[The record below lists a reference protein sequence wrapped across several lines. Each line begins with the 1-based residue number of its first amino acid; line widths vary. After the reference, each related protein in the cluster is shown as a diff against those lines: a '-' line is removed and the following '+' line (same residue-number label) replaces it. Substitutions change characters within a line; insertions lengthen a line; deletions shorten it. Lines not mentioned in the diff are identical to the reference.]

1 MKKSTVVKLYNEL
14 DNKEILKKGLPRM
27 INVKGD
33 AEDIFCDLCI
43 KYNDILNSDILDHF
57 ISISTFSSS
66 LDDNLERKK
75 LLNGIYNILDND
87 YLVSNMDFNIILENI
102 EYIMGTMFS
111 PVFDV
116 YDEDEE
122 KYYTSEIIV
131 ELSNGLSK
139 SKNYDINKIYDHD
152 LDVIFSRFFSVLEDL
167 NNTNIPDSEYYNET
181 LMNRVKAFLDI
192 IFSKEIYELD
202 DYKYDVVLD
211 IASTIEDVNISKM
224 VEFASDVLSD
234 RKDKLINLKD
244 NAGYSQLVL
253 LGTSAGGARAK
264 VLIAWNEDTGEIKS
278 GQINAGDGFEY
289 WLMKFDGVSK
299 NGDHNLE
306 DSVEYTRIE
315 YGYYLMAKAAGVI
328 MNECRLLEDAGYAH
342 FITKRFD
349 RNNNKKIHMQTLGAI
364 SHIDY
369 NIPGLCSYEQAA
381 YYMNRLGI
389 PYSDV
394 EQFYRRMVFNVIL
407 INQDDHVKNVSF
419 LMDKN
424 GVWRL
429 SPAYDVTFAYDSSNM
444 WLKAHQMLIN
454 GKSSDISYGD
464 LIKCG
469 INMGVS
475 KRKCDAIISYIE
487 DVAKRFSDYME
498 MAGVREKT
506 CQIMNDIIISNNIRK
521 TGD

>member
-87 YLVSNMDFNIILENI
+87 YLVSNMDFNIVLENI

-211 IASTIEDVNISKM
+211 IASTIEDVNELKKFKKKI
-224 VEFASDVLSD
+224 VFYNRLD
-234 RKDKLINLKD
+234 DKN
-244 NAGYSQLVL
+244 
-253 LGTSAGGARAK
+253 
-264 VLIAWNEDTGEIKS
+264 
-278 GQINAGDGFEY
+278 FEVT
-289 WLMKFDGVSK
+289 LD
-299 NGDHNLE
+299 
-306 DSVEYTRIE
+306 DSVDTLTDTSI
-315 YGYYLMAKAAGVI
+315 K
-328 MNECRLLEDAGYAH
+328 LLKEGKSKTLKFPEID
-342 FITKRFD
+342 
-349 RNNNKKIHMQTLGAI
+349 NNK
-364 SHIDY
+364 
-369 NIPGLCSYEQAA
+369 
-381 YYMNRLGI
+381 
-389 PYSDV
+389 
-394 EQFYRRMVFNVIL
+394 
-407 INQDDHVKNVSF
+407 
-419 LMDKN
+419 
-424 GVWRL
+424 
-429 SPAYDVTFAYDSSNM
+429 
-444 WLKAHQMLIN
+444 
-454 GKSSDISYGD
+454 
-464 LIKCG
+464 
-469 INMGVS
+469 
-475 KRKCDAIISYIE
+475 
-487 DVAKRFSDYME
+487 
-498 MAGVREKT
+498 
-506 CQIMNDIIISNNIRK
+506 
-521 TGD
+521 

>member
-27 INVKGD
+27 INIKGD
-33 AEDIFCDLCI
+33 AEDIFYDLCI

-152 LDVIFSRFFSVLEDL
+152 LDVIFSRFFSMLEDL

-211 IASTIEDVNISKM
+211 IASTIEDVNELKKFKKKI
-224 VEFASDVLSD
+224 VFYNRLD
-234 RKDKLINLKD
+234 DKN
-244 NAGYSQLVL
+244 
-253 LGTSAGGARAK
+253 
-264 VLIAWNEDTGEIKS
+264 
-278 GQINAGDGFEY
+278 FEVT
-289 WLMKFDGVSK
+289 LD
-299 NGDHNLE
+299 
-306 DSVEYTRIE
+306 DSVDTLTDTSI
-315 YGYYLMAKAAGVI
+315 K
-328 MNECRLLEDAGYAH
+328 LLKEGKSKTLKFPEID
-342 FITKRFD
+342 
-349 RNNNKKIHMQTLGAI
+349 NNK
-364 SHIDY
+364 
-369 NIPGLCSYEQAA
+369 
-381 YYMNRLGI
+381 
-389 PYSDV
+389 
-394 EQFYRRMVFNVIL
+394 
-407 INQDDHVKNVSF
+407 
-419 LMDKN
+419 
-424 GVWRL
+424 
-429 SPAYDVTFAYDSSNM
+429 
-444 WLKAHQMLIN
+444 
-454 GKSSDISYGD
+454 
-464 LIKCG
+464 
-469 INMGVS
+469 
-475 KRKCDAIISYIE
+475 
-487 DVAKRFSDYME
+487 
-498 MAGVREKT
+498 
-506 CQIMNDIIISNNIRK
+506 
-521 TGD
+521 

>member
-87 YLVSNMDFNIILENI
+87 YLVSNMDFNIVLENI

-167 NNTNIPDSEYYNET
+167 NNINIPDSEYYNKT

-211 IASTIEDVNISKM
+211 IASTIEDVNELKKFKKKI
-224 VEFASDVLSD
+224 VFYNRLD
-234 RKDKLINLKD
+234 DKN
-244 NAGYSQLVL
+244 
-253 LGTSAGGARAK
+253 
-264 VLIAWNEDTGEIKS
+264 
-278 GQINAGDGFEY
+278 FEVT
-289 WLMKFDGVSK
+289 LD
-299 NGDHNLE
+299 
-306 DSVEYTRIE
+306 DSVDTLTDTSI
-315 YGYYLMAKAAGVI
+315 K
-328 MNECRLLEDAGYAH
+328 LLKEGKSKTLK
-342 FITKRFD
+342 FQEN
-349 RNNNKKIHMQTLGAI
+349 NNNK
-364 SHIDY
+364 
-369 NIPGLCSYEQAA
+369 
-381 YYMNRLGI
+381 
-389 PYSDV
+389 
-394 EQFYRRMVFNVIL
+394 
-407 INQDDHVKNVSF
+407 
-419 LMDKN
+419 
-424 GVWRL
+424 
-429 SPAYDVTFAYDSSNM
+429 
-444 WLKAHQMLIN
+444 
-454 GKSSDISYGD
+454 
-464 LIKCG
+464 
-469 INMGVS
+469 
-475 KRKCDAIISYIE
+475 
-487 DVAKRFSDYME
+487 
-498 MAGVREKT
+498 
-506 CQIMNDIIISNNIRK
+506 
-521 TGD
+521 

>member
-27 INVKGD
+27 INIKGD
-33 AEDIFCDLCI
+33 AEDIFYDLCI

-167 NNTNIPDSEYYNET
+167 NNTNIPDSEYYNKT

-211 IASTIEDVNISKM
+211 IASTIEDVN
-224 VEFASDVLSD
+224 E
-234 RKDKLINLKD
+234 LKKFKKKIVFYNRLDD
-244 NAGYSQLVL
+244 N
-253 LGTSAGGARAK
+253 
-264 VLIAWNEDTGEIKS
+264 N
-278 GQINAGDGFEY
+278 FEVT
-289 WLMKFDGVSK
+289 LD
-299 NGDHNLE
+299 
-306 DSVEYTRIE
+306 DSVDTLTDTSI
-315 YGYYLMAKAAGVI
+315 K
-328 MNECRLLEDAGYAH
+328 LLKEGKSKTLKFPGID
-342 FITKRFD
+342 
-349 RNNNKKIHMQTLGAI
+349 NNK
-364 SHIDY
+364 
-369 NIPGLCSYEQAA
+369 
-381 YYMNRLGI
+381 
-389 PYSDV
+389 
-394 EQFYRRMVFNVIL
+394 
-407 INQDDHVKNVSF
+407 
-419 LMDKN
+419 
-424 GVWRL
+424 
-429 SPAYDVTFAYDSSNM
+429 
-444 WLKAHQMLIN
+444 
-454 GKSSDISYGD
+454 
-464 LIKCG
+464 
-469 INMGVS
+469 
-475 KRKCDAIISYIE
+475 
-487 DVAKRFSDYME
+487 
-498 MAGVREKT
+498 
-506 CQIMNDIIISNNIRK
+506 
-521 TGD
+521 

>member
-27 INVKGD
+27 INIKGD
-33 AEDIFCDLCI
+33 AEDIFYDLCI

-116 YDEDEE
+116 YDEDGE

-167 NNTNIPDSEYYNET
+167 NNTNIPDSEYYNKT

-211 IASTIEDVNISKM
+211 IASTIEDVNELKKFKKKI
-224 VEFASDVLSD
+224 VFYNRLD
-234 RKDKLINLKD
+234 DKN
-244 NAGYSQLVL
+244 
-253 LGTSAGGARAK
+253 
-264 VLIAWNEDTGEIKS
+264 
-278 GQINAGDGFEY
+278 FEVT
-289 WLMKFDGVSK
+289 LD
-299 NGDHNLE
+299 
-306 DSVEYTRIE
+306 DSVDTLTDTSI
-315 YGYYLMAKAAGVI
+315 K
-328 MNECRLLEDAGYAH
+328 LLKEGKSKTLKFPEID
-342 FITKRFD
+342 
-349 RNNNKKIHMQTLGAI
+349 NNK
-364 SHIDY
+364 
-369 NIPGLCSYEQAA
+369 
-381 YYMNRLGI
+381 
-389 PYSDV
+389 
-394 EQFYRRMVFNVIL
+394 
-407 INQDDHVKNVSF
+407 
-419 LMDKN
+419 
-424 GVWRL
+424 
-429 SPAYDVTFAYDSSNM
+429 
-444 WLKAHQMLIN
+444 
-454 GKSSDISYGD
+454 
-464 LIKCG
+464 
-469 INMGVS
+469 
-475 KRKCDAIISYIE
+475 
-487 DVAKRFSDYME
+487 
-498 MAGVREKT
+498 
-506 CQIMNDIIISNNIRK
+506 
-521 TGD
+521 

>member
-33 AEDIFCDLCI
+33 AEDIFYDLCI

-87 YLVSNMDFNIILENI
+87 YLVSNMDFNIVLENI

-211 IASTIEDVNISKM
+211 IASTIEDVNELKKFKKKI
-224 VEFASDVLSD
+224 VFYNRLD
-234 RKDKLINLKD
+234 DKN
-244 NAGYSQLVL
+244 
-253 LGTSAGGARAK
+253 
-264 VLIAWNEDTGEIKS
+264 
-278 GQINAGDGFEY
+278 FEVT
-289 WLMKFDGVSK
+289 LD
-299 NGDHNLE
+299 
-306 DSVEYTRIE
+306 DSVDTLTDTSIKLLKE
-315 YGYYLMAKAAGVI
+315 AKSKTLKFPEI
-328 MNECRLLEDAGYAH
+328 D
-342 FITKRFD
+342 
-349 RNNNKKIHMQTLGAI
+349 NNK
-364 SHIDY
+364 
-369 NIPGLCSYEQAA
+369 
-381 YYMNRLGI
+381 
-389 PYSDV
+389 
-394 EQFYRRMVFNVIL
+394 
-407 INQDDHVKNVSF
+407 
-419 LMDKN
+419 
-424 GVWRL
+424 
-429 SPAYDVTFAYDSSNM
+429 
-444 WLKAHQMLIN
+444 
-454 GKSSDISYGD
+454 
-464 LIKCG
+464 
-469 INMGVS
+469 
-475 KRKCDAIISYIE
+475 
-487 DVAKRFSDYME
+487 
-498 MAGVREKT
+498 
-506 CQIMNDIIISNNIRK
+506 
-521 TGD
+521 

>member
-87 YLVSNMDFNIILENI
+87 YLVSNMDFNIVLENI

-139 SKNYDINKIYDHD
+139 SKNYDINKIYDHN

-167 NNTNIPDSEYYNET
+167 NNTNIPDSEYYNKT

-211 IASTIEDVNISKM
+211 IASTIEDVNELKKFKKKI
-224 VEFASDVLSD
+224 VFYNRLD
-234 RKDKLINLKD
+234 DKN
-244 NAGYSQLVL
+244 
-253 LGTSAGGARAK
+253 
-264 VLIAWNEDTGEIKS
+264 
-278 GQINAGDGFEY
+278 FEVT
-289 WLMKFDGVSK
+289 LD
-299 NGDHNLE
+299 
-306 DSVEYTRIE
+306 DSVDTLTDTSI
-315 YGYYLMAKAAGVI
+315 K
-328 MNECRLLEDAGYAH
+328 LLKEGKSKTLK
-342 FITKRFD
+342 FQEN
-349 RNNNKKIHMQTLGAI
+349 NNNK
-364 SHIDY
+364 
-369 NIPGLCSYEQAA
+369 
-381 YYMNRLGI
+381 
-389 PYSDV
+389 
-394 EQFYRRMVFNVIL
+394 
-407 INQDDHVKNVSF
+407 
-419 LMDKN
+419 
-424 GVWRL
+424 
-429 SPAYDVTFAYDSSNM
+429 
-444 WLKAHQMLIN
+444 
-454 GKSSDISYGD
+454 
-464 LIKCG
+464 
-469 INMGVS
+469 
-475 KRKCDAIISYIE
+475 
-487 DVAKRFSDYME
+487 
-498 MAGVREKT
+498 
-506 CQIMNDIIISNNIRK
+506 
-521 TGD
+521 

>member
-152 LDVIFSRFFSVLEDL
+152 LDVIFSRFFSMLEDL

-211 IASTIEDVNISKM
+211 IASTIEDVNELKKFKKKI
-224 VEFASDVLSD
+224 VFYNRLD
-234 RKDKLINLKD
+234 DKH
-244 NAGYSQLVL
+244 
-253 LGTSAGGARAK
+253 
-264 VLIAWNEDTGEIKS
+264 
-278 GQINAGDGFEY
+278 FEVT
-289 WLMKFDGVSK
+289 LD
-299 NGDHNLE
+299 
-306 DSVEYTRIE
+306 DSVDTLTDTSI
-315 YGYYLMAKAAGVI
+315 K
-328 MNECRLLEDAGYAH
+328 LLKEGKSKTLKFPEID
-342 FITKRFD
+342 
-349 RNNNKKIHMQTLGAI
+349 NNK
-364 SHIDY
+364 
-369 NIPGLCSYEQAA
+369 
-381 YYMNRLGI
+381 
-389 PYSDV
+389 
-394 EQFYRRMVFNVIL
+394 
-407 INQDDHVKNVSF
+407 
-419 LMDKN
+419 
-424 GVWRL
+424 
-429 SPAYDVTFAYDSSNM
+429 
-444 WLKAHQMLIN
+444 
-454 GKSSDISYGD
+454 
-464 LIKCG
+464 
-469 INMGVS
+469 
-475 KRKCDAIISYIE
+475 
-487 DVAKRFSDYME
+487 
-498 MAGVREKT
+498 
-506 CQIMNDIIISNNIRK
+506 
-521 TGD
+521 